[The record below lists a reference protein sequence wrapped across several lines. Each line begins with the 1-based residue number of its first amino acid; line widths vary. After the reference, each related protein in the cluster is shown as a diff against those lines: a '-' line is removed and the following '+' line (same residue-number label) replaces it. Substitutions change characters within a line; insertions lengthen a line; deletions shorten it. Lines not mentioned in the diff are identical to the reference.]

1 MPKLAA
7 GRLRPLFDRIYCCLS
22 KGFKYRGTNPS
33 LGENTAQT
41 GKVDWKHLDQ
51 DILDA
56 IKGMAASGYTE
67 QTIRS
72 VYYILGTKNIIPLT
86 KSGYKSLD
94 AKMVTMRQEGKIP
107 WGTFAVKRGR
117 SVEGSS
123 YFTPDQWA
131 NYWIRKLKTAHET
144 FSLPRW
150 YGQNNLV
157 EVWVEKDGLLGATA
171 NWVSD
176 LDITVRAPQGQGAWE
191 FIHEA
196 MKNIMEE
203 LEAQG
208 KTKVNIIYLGDLDPS
223 GMRIPY
229 VLSEKGIP
237 FFQEHFGMA
246 DVEFTVIALNAKQV
260 KQNNLPEMPESDEV
274 LEKINRDPN
283 LRWYKENYP
292 EDMFTELDA
301 FYALATAEAK
311 RTIREAVEDLFD
323 DAQFQKTR
331 RQEKN
336 MREKVK
342 DIVDDRVEFKE
353 D

>member
-1 MPKLAA
+1 M
-7 GRLRPLFDRIYCCLS
+7 
-22 KGFKYRGTNPS
+22 
-33 LGENTAQT
+33 
-41 GKVDWKHLDQ
+41 DQ
-51 DILDA
+51 EILNA
-56 IKGMAASGYTE
+56 ISGMAASGYTE

-72 VYYILGTKNIIPLT
+72 VYYILGTKNLIPLT

-123 YFTPDQWA
+123 YFTAEQWA
-131 NYWIRKLKTAHET
+131 NYWIRQLKKAHET
-144 FSLPRW
+144 YRLPRW
-150 YGQNNLV
+150 YGQENLV

-203 LEAQG
+203 LESQD

-237 FFQEHFGMA
+237 FFQEHFGMD
-246 DVEFTVIALNAKQV
+246 DVEFTVIGLTPQQV
-260 KQNNLPEMPESDEV
+260 RDNSLPEMPESDEV

-283 LRWYKENYP
+283 LRWYRENYP
-292 EDMFTELDA
+292 ADMFTELDA

-311 RTIREAVEDLFD
+311 RTIREAVEALFD
-323 DAQFQKTR
+323 EAQFKKSR
-331 RQEKN
+331 KLEKEN
-336 MREKVK
+336 RDEVK
-342 DIVDDRVEFKE
+342 DIVDDKVEFKE